1 MNDSFV
7 SNVGTG
13 FFPNKEENV
22 MTSIFKEYEKVIIE
36 SLITS
41 FGLDFLLNDRHGGD
55 VDTILNVRKIGK
67 DSQMTY
73 KNKINEETY
82 NNLES
87 YNSHEYHSHKNY
99 VQKNKEVKS
108 LREQGLLKDGYTGEK
123 LSKSDLDHIV
133 SAKSIHCD
141 RGRVL
146 SGLKGTDLANSNE
159 NLKATNPRTNRTKKA
174 DTMSKFLGKYG
185 DEYTESQKKNMN
197 AIYNNAEKS
206 YDRKINIAY
215 YTSSNFSKDLTSA
228 ATNVGIRMGIRQALG
243 LVFTEIWF
251 SIKEEFKNFGNY
263 FDLKEVLNKIGT
275 SIKRAFEKAKVK
287 YKEIFSKFLEGS
299 IAGAISSIV
308 TTLCNIF
315 FTTAKNVVTI
325 IRQTWVSVVQ
335 AAKIL
340 FINPDNLPFGER
352 MRAVVKILSIGASVV
367 VGVLV
372 NEAIS
377 KTPISAIPIAGDII
391 QTFCGTL
398 VTGIMSCTLLY
409 FLDRN
414 EKINKLVSYL
424 NNLTFFGNSV
434 NYFRQQAEYFEK
446 YAAELMN
453 IDLNAFKREAK
464 MYDEFAIRIKNAQNN
479 PVELNR
485 VLRNILETIGVRIPW
500 DNNGENK
507 SFDSFMRDKNSRL
520 VFK

>member
-1 MNDSFV
+1 MENSYVF
-7 SNVGTG
+7 NTG
-13 FFPNKEENV
+13 KDFFPDKQENV
-22 MTSIFKEYEKVIIE
+22 MDSIFKQYERVIVE

-228 ATNVGIRMGIRQALG
+228 AANVGIRMGIRQALG

-340 FINPDNLPFGER
+340 FINPDNLPFFHS
-352 MRAVVKILSIGASVV
+352 VQVLLS
-367 VGVLV
+367 
-372 NEAIS
+372 
-377 KTPISAIPIAGDII
+377 
-391 QTFCGTL
+391 
-398 VTGIMSCTLLY
+398 
-409 FLDRN
+409 
-414 EKINKLVSYL
+414 
-424 NNLTFFGNSV
+424 
-434 NYFRQQAEYFEK
+434 EY
-446 YAAELMN
+446 
-453 IDLNAFKREAK
+453 
-464 MYDEFAIRIKNAQNN
+464 
-479 PVELNR
+479 
-485 VLRNILETIGVRIPW
+485 
-500 DNNGENK
+500 
-507 SFDSFMRDKNSRL
+507 
-520 VFK
+520 

>member
-1 MNDSFV
+1 MENLYVF
-7 SNVGTG
+7 NTG
-13 FFPNKEENV
+13 KDFFPDKQENV
-22 MTSIFKEYEKVIIE
+22 MTSIFKEYEKVIVE

-228 ATNVGIRMGIRQALG
+228 AANVGIRMGIRQALG

-251 SIKEEFKNFGNY
+251 
-263 FDLKEVLNKIGT
+263 
-275 SIKRAFEKAKVK
+275 
-287 YKEIFSKFLEGS
+287 
-299 IAGAISSIV
+299 
-308 TTLCNIF
+308 
-315 FTTAKNVVTI
+315 
-325 IRQTWVSVVQ
+325 
-335 AAKIL
+335 
-340 FINPDNLPFGER
+340 
-352 MRAVVKILSIGASVV
+352 
-367 VGVLV
+367 
-372 NEAIS
+372 
-377 KTPISAIPIAGDII
+377 
-391 QTFCGTL
+391 
-398 VTGIMSCTLLY
+398 
-409 FLDRN
+409 
-414 EKINKLVSYL
+414 
-424 NNLTFFGNSV
+424 
-434 NYFRQQAEYFEK
+434 
-446 YAAELMN
+446 
-453 IDLNAFKREAK
+453 
-464 MYDEFAIRIKNAQNN
+464 
-479 PVELNR
+479 
-485 VLRNILETIGVRIPW
+485 
-500 DNNGENK
+500 
-507 SFDSFMRDKNSRL
+507 
-520 VFK
+520 